1 MFIIY
6 PSQSMLAPV
15 QLGIRFLFSKKFNS
29 CGNCSFGTLS
39 WINSRQVAGESVTTA
54 LPFTANR
61 SSLRCS
67 FSEIRSFLS
76 TVLPY
81 FELLVPS
88 LNFVHFWAK
97 HLPRS
102 RNAEPLHNLSMYSTI
117 DLYSLWTSGKDV
129 DFWKKGF
136 FPPVCLAIQDACLL
150 IFLYMYMYFIIGV
163 YNITSMFTR

>member
-1 MFIIY
+1 MGKRVTAIY
-6 PSQSMLAPV
+6 IFRATLNFVRFWAKQICRSSAPLQVKVLHVYNISKPAPV
-15 QLGIRFLFSKKFNS
+15 QLGIRLFLFSNKFNS

-88 LNFVHFWAK
+88 LNFAHFWAK
-97 HLPRS
+97 HLPRD
-102 RNAEPLHNLSMYSTI
+102 RNAEPLHNHSMY
-117 DLYSLWTSGKDV
+117 
-129 DFWKKGF
+129 
-136 FPPVCLAIQDACLL
+136 
-150 IFLYMYMYFIIGV
+150 M
-163 YNITSMFTR
+163 